1 MLTAAAV
8 VVCALDLLG
17 RSPHSTV
24 PIRFL
29 DTPPPGASRN
39 VEAFIMRRPD
49 TIYLIT
55 SSEAFRDAARGRGD
69 PRSNDGCR
77 KIASIIVH
85 EEWHLRY
92 GDDEEGAYLAQLTT
106 LMRLNADS
114 ATLTTVRRSMDAV
127 RASQRLRSKEPV
139 GAVARLP

>member
-1 MLTAAAV
+1 MLTATAV
-8 VVCALDLLG
+8 LACALDLLG
-17 RSPHSTV
+17 RSSTAAPV
-24 PIRFL
+24 RFL
-29 DTPPPGASRN
+29 ERAPLEASQH
-39 VEAFIMRRPD
+39 VEAFIQREPS

-55 SSEAFRDAARGRGD
+55 TTHAFREARNPRPGFSGRDA
-69 PRSNDGCR
+69 CR